1 VTDRSAEHDGRDDS
15 RPDSR
20 PEDRPDG
27 RQEKGPRRI
36 GLVVN
41 PIAGMGGRVGLKG
54 TDDVVDRAVALGAEP
69 TAHDKANQMLS
80 ELHFLVTTAGHRI
93 QLEWL
98 TCAGTMGA
106 DALSRA
112 GFENVSILYEPD
124 EETSAEDTRSAVRR
138 FVDAGAELVVF
149 CGGDG
154 TARDVCTVTRDMV
167 PVLGVPAGVK
177 MYSGVFGITPART
190 ARILFDHLAGKL
202 VLAEIEI
209 LDIDEERY
217 RQGEWA
223 VRLYTTART
232 PFEPSLTQTAKAL
245 ITEAGER
252 EVCDDVADEVMERLE
267 ACPGALVLL
276 GAGSTVEAVARR
288 LGVDK
293 TLLGVDAVI
302 DGRRVGVDLNE
313 QQLLSL
319 LDAHPRCVLVLSPI
333 GAQGFVLG
341 RGTQQL
347 SSEVVN
353 RIGPTNVIVIA
364 TPAKLRRTPV
374 LRFDTGDR
382 ALDAAFAQRGYLQVV
397 TGYHLSRLVKVA
409 T

>member
-1 VTDRSAEHDGRDDS
+1 MTDRSAEQIGRDDH
-15 RPDSR
+15 R
-20 PEDRPDG
+20 PEG
-27 RQEKGPRRI
+27 RQKTGPRRI

-54 TDDVVDRAVALGAEP
+54 TDDVVERAVALGAEP
-69 TAHDKANQMLS
+69 TAHVKADEMLS
-80 ELHFLVTTAGHRI
+80 ELRTLVTTAGHPM

-98 TCAGTMGA
+98 TCAGAMGA
-106 DALSRA
+106 DALYGA
-112 GFENVSILYEPD
+112 GFDNVSILYEPG
-124 EETSAEDTRSAVRR
+124 EETSAEDTRSAVRC
-138 FVDAGAELVVF
+138 FVDAGAELIVF

-154 TARDVCTVTRDMV
+154 TARDVCAVTGDMV

-190 ARILFDHLAGKL
+190 ARILFDHLAGNL
-202 VLAEIEI
+202 EVAEVEI

-217 RQGEWA
+217 RRDEWA
-223 VRLYTTART
+223 VRLYAMAHT

-245 ITEAGER
+245 ITTSGELEAGE
-252 EVCDDVADEVMERLE
+252 DIADEVIERLD
-267 ACPGALVLL
+267 ARPQVLVLL
-276 GAGSTVEAVARR
+276 GAGSTVGAVARR

-293 TLLGVDAVI
+293 TLLGIDAVI
-302 DGRRVGVDLNE
+302 DGQRIGADLNE
-313 QQLLSL
+313 QQLLRL
-319 LDAHPRCVLVLSPI
+319 LDQHPRCVLVLSPL

-341 RGTQQL
+341 RGNHQL
-347 SSEVVN
+347 SPEVVG
-353 RIGPTNVIVIA
+353 RIGPDNVIVIA

-382 ALDAAFAQRGYLQVV
+382 ALDAAFAPSGYLQVV

-409 T
+409 P